1 GWDRCM
7 AETDPKSDFPQPL
20 LRGGPAMRRA
30 VVDDPEQ
37 PFAGPIRFLSQHL
50 IDEPAKGSDT
60 CRRFTPAHDTP
71 STHIPGG
78 QILQSPATRVFVL
91 DIGGWARRRGAGG
104 VGARAG
110 PEAAVLV

>member
-1 GWDRCM
+1 MYLAGVKVGLNDREVDLDLIEPTGVDRCM
-7 AETDPKSDFPQPL
+7 DQNDTRIDLTQPL
-20 LRGGPAMRRA
+20 LRGGAAMRRA

-71 STHIPGG
+71 STHIP
-78 QILQSPATRVFVL
+78 
-91 DIGGWARRRGAGG
+91 
-104 VGARAG
+104 
-110 PEAAVLV
+110 